1 MRGRTGTGS
10 RNRAT
15 ADPGAAELTPEEH
28 RILAYASAIG
38 SEFDFALLVDSMGLD
53 EETLAEQLER
63 LVRRGILLERPG
75 GERFSFAE
83 EGFRAGIYRS
93 LTESRLRVLHR
104 KIAEVLE
111 RHEPHPTPGVLSELG
126 RHYFLGKAP
135 EKSYEFNRRAANA
148 ARAAGEIDLA
158 IHQLER
164 AAVDLGALPGE
175 HRAERLEIAQ
185 TLGDLSYAASRFR
198 AADRY
203 YQEAI
208 ALIGRDEPRIHGRLL
223 LARAEVARESLD
235 AGAAI
240 QGAEEA
246 LRLFETTA
254 DPVGIGQVYRLLGRV
269 AFQQGAYRDA
279 LDQSMRSLESFPDS
293 VDASVIG
300 QLSID
305 IGNAFAML
313 GEEVRPVA
321 IEWYERAVKRLRHGP
336 DPVDLTRALHNLGVI
351 VGEGRPQEGLEYL
364 AEARAAAERAHDS
377 RALGRAL
384 LSGVEMRLSLG
395 QVEEAERDNEQAGR
409 LLEQLS
415 DGLGLEQVM
424 TNRGRIAEKGGQWD
438 EAAAAYDRAADMA
451 LANHIPADE
460 AEARFY
466 LARLR
471 FKTRDLTGA
480 REAFRQA
487 TELKV
492 TELLP
497 GLAHAYEQL
506 RRDLDSGEPA
516 ASTGDAPTPGP
527 TAARAARG
535 L

>member
-1 MRGRTGTGS
+1 MPGRTGGEARTRPSADGV
-10 RNRAT
+10 APALT
-15 ADPGAAELTPEEH
+15 AEEH
-28 RILAYASAIG
+28 RILAYASAVG
-38 SEFDFALLVDSMGLD
+38 PEFDFALLVDAMGLD
-53 EETLAEQLER
+53 EEVLAEQLER
-63 LVRRGILLERPG
+63 LVQRGILHERPG

-83 EGFRAGIYRS
+83 EGVRAGIYRS

-104 KIAEVLE
+104 KIAEVME
-111 RHEPHPTPGVLSELG
+111 RREPRPTPAALSELG
-126 RHYFLGKAP
+126 RHYFLGKVP
-135 EKSYEFNRRAANA
+135 EKSFEYNRRAAEI
-148 ARAAGEIDLA
+148 ARAAGETDVA

-164 AAVDLGALPGE
+164 ASVDLAVLPGD
-175 HRAERLEIAQ
+175 HRAERLDIAR
-185 TLGDLSYAASRFR
+185 TLGDLCYSISRFH

-203 YQEAI
+203 YQEALG
-208 ALIGRDEPRIHGRLL
+208 LIGGDEPRIHARLL

-235 AGAAI
+235 TAAAI

-246 LRLFETTA
+246 LRRFEA
-254 DPVGIGQVYRLLGRV
+254 ASDPVGTGQVYRLLGRI
-269 AFQQGAYRDA
+269 AFQQGSYREA
-279 LDQSMRSLESFPDS
+279 LDQNMRALEAFPDS

-321 IEWYERAVKRLRHGP
+321 VEWYERAVKRLRAGP
-336 DPVDLTRALHNLGVI
+336 DQVDLTRALHNLGVI
-351 VGEGRPQEGLEYL
+351 VGERRPEEGLEYL
-364 AEARAAAERAHDS
+364 AEARAAAERAHDT

-384 LSGVEMRLSLG
+384 LSGVEMRLGLG

-409 LLEQLS
+409 LLEQLG
-415 DGLGLEQVM
+415 DALGLELMQ
-424 TNRGRIAEKGGQWD
+424 TNRGRIAEKAGQWE
-438 EAAAAYDRAADMA
+438 EAASAYERAAEMA
-451 LANHIPADE
+451 RSSHIAADE
-460 AEARFY
+460 AEARFC

-471 FKTRDLTGA
+471 FKTRDLDGA

-506 RRDLDSGEPA
+506 RRDLETGEPA
-516 ASTGDAPTPGP
+516 PMGEPESPGIAPS
-527 TAARAARG
+527 RAARG